1 LAVAD
6 YFEQFNWE
14 EVDAED
20 FDLGAGGVLLLPD
33 VTDSSGKTRHLA
45 LGAGKDASI
54 YVVDRDNM
62 GKFNP
67 AGNDIY
73 QQIPTIL
80 PSGQFSTPAYFNN
93 AVYFGPIH
101 GTIEMFSISDGLLS
115 VVPTQTSTYTLPYP
129 GSTPSISAN
138 GEANAILW
146 TLENY
151 QDHAV
156 LRAHKASDLTAEIYD
171 SNQAANSRDQLGQ
184 GNKFATPLVANGKV
198 YVNTAGG
205 VAVFG
210 LLK

>member
-1 LAVAD
+1 
-6 YFEQFNWE
+6 
-14 EVDAED
+14 
-20 FDLGAGGVLLLPD
+20 LPD

-138 GEANAILW
+138 GQNHPILW
-146 TLENY
+146 TVENFK
-151 QDHAV
+151 DNAV
-156 LRAHKASDLTAEIYD
+156 LRAYKAGDLTAELYN
-171 SNQAANSRDQLGQ
+171 SNQAANGRDQFGP
-184 GNKFATPLVANGKV
+184 GNKFATPLIANGRV
-198 YVNTAGG
+198 YVSTATGI
-205 VAVFG
+205 AVFG